1 MTTGLSRALGHARP
15 PIALAELDGLI
26 GRAAPPREL
35 TISSTLSPGRYTVV
49 AVAGKVDPPA
59 SRILA
64 GYLAGLV
71 HAGARHFIVDLSR
84 AEHPDN
90 DPVDLLDLLHRF
102 GDRLAAGGGVLEL
115 TGLTPPV
122 LYELDDEPLAEV
134 FSQYRAAVEG
144 GLRRWA
150 ALRCP
155 QGLDGVAVPGS
166 PARFRAFVDTA
177 ATGRGERF
185 GRRR

>member
-1 MTTGLSRALGHARP
+1 MTTRLSRP
-15 PIALAELDGLI
+15 PLALAELDRLI
-26 GRAAPPREL
+26 GHAAPHEL
-35 TISSTLSPGRYTVV
+35 TLSSTLHPGRYAVV
-49 AVAGKVDPPA
+49 TVAGQVGTA
-59 SRILA
+59 GLRTLA

-71 HAGARHFIVDLSR
+71 HAGARHFVVDLSQVER
-84 AEHPDN
+84 PGD
-90 DPVDLLDLLHRF
+90 DLLGLLRRC
-102 GDRLAAGGGVLEL
+102 GDRLTAAGGELEL

-134 FSQYRAAVEG
+134 FALYRVDSDG
-144 GLRRWA
+144 GQRRWA

-155 QGLDGVAVPGS
+155 EGFDGVAEPGS

>member
-1 MTTGLSRALGHARP
+1 MTTRLSL
-15 PIALAELDGLI
+15 ALAELDRLI
-26 GRAAPPREL
+26 SHATPPHEL
-35 TISSTLSPGRYTVV
+35 TLSSTLHPGRYTVV
-49 AVAGKVDPPA
+49 TIAGRADTAA
-59 SRILA
+59 SRTLA

-71 HAGARHFIVDLSR
+71 HAGSRNFLIDLSR
-84 AEHPDN
+84 VERPGD
-90 DPVDLLDLLHRF
+90 DFLRLLRRF
-102 GDRLAAGGGVLEL
+102 GDWLTTAGGELEL

-134 FSQYRAAVEG
+134 FTLYRVDSEG
-144 GLRRWA
+144 GRRRWA

-155 QGLDGVAVPGS
+155 QGFDGVAEPGS

>member
-1 MTTGLSRALGHARP
+1 MTTRLSLALT
-15 PIALAELDGLI
+15 ELDRLFGH
-26 GRAAPPREL
+26 AAPPHEL
-35 TISSTLSPGRYTVV
+35 TVSSTLHPGRYTVV
-49 AVAGKVDPPA
+49 TVAGRVDAPA
-59 SRILA
+59 LRTLA

-71 HAGARHFIVDLSR
+71 HAGSRNFVVDLSQV
-84 AEHPDN
+84 EQPGD
-90 DPVDLLDLLHRF
+90 DLLGLLRRF
-102 GDRLAAGGGVLEL
+102 GDRLTAAGGGLEL
-115 TGLTPPV
+115 TGLTPQV

-134 FSQYRAAVEG
+134 FALYRVDSDG
-144 GLRRWA
+144 GQRRWA

-155 QGLDGVAVPGS
+155 QGFDGVAEPGS

>member
-1 MTTGLSRALGHARP
+1 MITRLSRPLL
-15 PIALAELDGLI
+15 ALAELDRLI
-26 GRAAPPREL
+26 SRAAPPGDL
-35 TISSTLSPGRYTVV
+35 TISSTLHPGRYAVV
-49 AVAGKVDPPA
+49 TIAGRADA
-59 SRILA
+59 AAARTLA

-71 HAGARHFIVDLSR
+71 YAGARDFVVDLSR
-84 AEHPDN
+84 VEQPGD
-90 DPVDLLDLLHRF
+90 DFLRLLRTF
-102 GDRLAAGGGVLEL
+102 GDRLAAGGGGLEL

-122 LYELDDEPLAEV
+122 LHELDDEPLAEA
-134 FSQYRAAVEG
+134 FALYRVESEDG
-144 GLRRWA
+144 RRWA

-155 QGLDGVAVPGS
+155 QGFDGVAEPGS

>member
-1 MTTGLSRALGHARP
+1 MTTRLSHS

-26 GRAAPPREL
+26 SRAAPPPEL
-35 TISSTLSPGRYTVV
+35 TISSTLHPGRYTVV
-49 AVAGKVDPPA
+49 AIAGRADAPA
-59 SRILA
+59 LRTLA

-71 HAGARHFIVDLSR
+71 HAGARHFVVDLSR
-84 AEHPDN
+84 VERPGD
-90 DPVDLLDLLHRF
+90 DFLGMLRRF
-102 GDRLAAGGGVLEL
+102 GDRLTAAGGALDL
-115 TGLTPPV
+115 IGLTPRV
-122 LYELDDEPLAEV
+122 LYALDDQALGEV
-134 FSQYRAAVEG
+134 FVQYRAAFEG

-155 QGLDGVAVPGS
+155 QGFEGVAEPGS

>member
-1 MTTGLSRALGHARP
+1 MTTGLSRTLGRSHP
-15 PIALAELDGLI
+15 VTALAELDRLVS
-26 GRAAPPREL
+26 RSALPHEL
-35 TISSTLSPGRYTVV
+35 TISSTLSAGRYTVV
-49 AVAGKVDPPA
+49 VVAGRVDAPA
-59 SRILA
+59 SRTLA
-64 GYLAGLV
+64 RYLAGLV
-71 HAGARHFIVDLSR
+71 HAGSRRFVVDLSR
-84 AEHPDN
+84 VERPD
-90 DPVDLLDLLHRF
+90 DDVLGLLHRF
-102 GDRLAAGGGVLEL
+102 GDRLAVGGGTLEL

-134 FSQYRAAVEG
+134 FAQYRAAFEG

-155 QGLDGVAVPGS
+155 QGFDGVAEPGS

-177 ATGRGERF
+177 STGRGARF